1 MPPWLQGV
9 RNRRCPVPA
18 ASTRTGADHEVLTA
32 LDERMQT
39 FVRRQEMMFVATGD
53 PDDGHDCTFVT
64 GGAGFVRILSVNRLA
79 WPEFDDATLSTTVA
93 DIQRDPRISLL
104 FVDFAR
110 GAIGLHVTGLAKVLD
125 DDAMRRA
132 YRSLN
137 LDPSLDLVADRRP
150 THWITVYVAEAFL
163 SAAGELH

>member
-1 MPPWLQGV
+1 MS
-9 RNRRCPVPA
+9 VPTL
-18 ASTRTGADHEVLTA
+18 SDHEVLTA
-32 LDERMQT
+32 LDERMQS
-39 FVRRQEMMFVATGD
+39 FVRRQEMMFVATGE

-64 GGAGFVRILSVNRLA
+64 GGAGFVRVLSVNRLA
-79 WPEFDDATLSTTVA
+79 WPEFDDTSLSTAVT

-137 LDPSLDLVADRRP
+137 LDPSLHLVADRRP
-150 THWITVYVAEAFL
+150 ARWITVYVAEAFL